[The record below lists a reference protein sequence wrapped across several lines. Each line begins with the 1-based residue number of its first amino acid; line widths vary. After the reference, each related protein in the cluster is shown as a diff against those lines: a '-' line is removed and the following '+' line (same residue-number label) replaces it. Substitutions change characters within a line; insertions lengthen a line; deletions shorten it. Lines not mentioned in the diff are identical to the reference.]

1 MPMSRE
7 QIHKRLNTKAVKFI
21 LQAYE
26 QGKISRETAMFQLG
40 VKTNRFHAILKSY
53 CQNPENFDISYSRKT
68 TNYRLS
74 KSLDRVIRHE
84 LNREKAIIDN
94 PKIAIRRFNFEA
106 TRLEVIRKTGV
117 KLSAQTIRNRAIDWS
132 FYRPKSAPGPYR
144 EVETTAIGYLF
155 QHDSSLH
162 YWSPYITFKFY
173 LILTTDDYSRKIV
186 YAKFVAK
193 ESSWEHI
200 LAAREVST
208 IYGVGLAYYV
218 DNHSIFRFICHGKS
232 IWQNQCL
239 KTDEGFVQWKEA
251 VKRAGWTV
259 WYAPKAN
266 AKGKV
271 ERKFRYLLDRI
282 LRRCAK
288 EEVKTIEEA
297 QRILDEEVHH
307 YNCEHVHKET
317 GEIPEERWQK
327 AIRERKNLLKPL
339 RLRKDQSLKDIF
351 CLELDRVVGAYGKIS
366 FENQS
371 FSVPK
376 LRSTKVLVHYLPDE
390 ENPELRII
398 HQGKVI
404 KIVKL
409 KKSS

>member
-1 MPMSRE
+1 MSND

-26 QGKISRETAMFQLG
+26 EGKIKRSTAIWQLG
-40 VKTNRFHAILKSY
+40 LARSRFHDLLKNY
-53 CQNPENFDISYSRKT
+53 RQNPENFDINYPRKT
-68 TNYRLS
+68 TNYRLP
-74 KSLDRVIRHE
+74 KSLDKVIRHE
-84 LNREKAIIDN
+84 LKREKAIIDN
-94 PKIAIRRFNFEA
+94 PRIAIRRFNFEA
-106 TRLEVIRKTGV
+106 IRLEIIRKT
-117 KLSAQTIRNRAIDWS
+117 KTKISTQTIRNRAIDWN

-144 EVETTAIGYLF
+144 EVETTAIGYLL
-155 QHDSSLH
+155 QHDSSYH
-162 YWSPYITFKFY
+162 YWSPYISYKFY
-173 LILTTDDYSRKIV
+173 LILTTDDYSRKVV

-200 LAAREVST
+200 LAAKEVCI

-232 IWQNQCL
+232 IWQNQRL
-239 KTDEGFVQWKEA
+239 KTDEGFVQWKKA
-251 VKRAGWTV
+251 VEKAGWTV
-259 WYAPKAN
+259 WYAPKAR

-288 EEVKTIEEA
+288 EEVKTIERA
-297 QRILDEEVHH
+297 QEILDEEIYH
-307 YNCEHVHKET
+307 YNFEHIHKET
-317 GEIPEERWQK
+317 GEIPEERWRR
-327 AIRERKNLLKPL
+327 AIKERRSLLKPL
-339 RLRKDQSLKDIF
+339 RLGKDQSLKDIF
-351 CLELDRVVGAYGKIS
+351 CLRFERIVSPYGKIS

-376 LRSTKVLVHYLPDE
+376 LRNTKVTIHYLPDK
-390 ENPELRII
+390 ENPEIRILHKEKI
-398 HQGKVI
+398 I

-409 KKSS
+409 KISF

>member
-1 MPMSRE
+1 MSND
-7 QIHKRLNTKAVKFI
+7 QIHKRLNTKAAKFI

-26 QGKISRETAMFQLG
+26 EGKIKRSTAMWQLG
-40 VKTNRFHAILKSY
+40 LARSRFHDLLKSY
-53 CQNPENFDISYSRKT
+53 RQDPENFDVNYSRET
-68 TNYRLS
+68 TNYRLP
-74 KSLDRVIRHE
+74 KSLDKVIRHE
-84 LNREKAIIDN
+84 LEREKAIIDN

-106 TRLEVIRKTGV
+106 IRLEIIRKTNV
-117 KLSAQTIRNRAIDWS
+117 KLSTQTIRNRAIDWM

-155 QHDSSLH
+155 QHDSSFH
-162 YWSPYITFKFY
+162 FWSPYISFKFY

-200 LAAREVST
+200 LAAKEVS
-208 IYGVGLAYYV
+208 IICGVGLAYYV
-218 DNHSIFRFICHGKS
+218 DNHRIFRFICHNKS
-232 IWQNQCL
+232 IWQNQRL
-239 KTDEGFVQWKEA
+239 KTDEGYVQWKEA
-251 VKRAGWTV
+251 VERAGWTV

-288 EEVKTIEEA
+288 EEVRTIEHA
-297 QRILDEEVHH
+297 QKILDEEVHH

-327 AIRERKNLLKPL
+327 AIKERKNLLKPL

-351 CLELDRVVGAYGKIS
+351 CLELNRVVSPYGKIS
-366 FENQS
+366 FEHQS

-376 LRSTKVLVHYLPDE
+376 LRNTKVLVHYLPDK
-390 ENPELRII
+390 ENPELRVL

-409 KKSS
+409 KKSF